1 MSRLTLLYEVAEQ
14 VNSTLELSRCLD
26 RIIDGAYRIFGAEK
40 LSLMLTDDSTNE
52 MWIAA
57 ARNIPK
63 GVQAEVRVRIGE
75 GLSGKVALS
84 GEPLVVAD
92 VEDDPRLHR
101 KSRDQYRTGSFAI
114 VPLKH
119 KERVLG
125 VINLTNRADDA
136 AFSAEDLALLTALA
150 NQAAIAIENSRLV
163 TQLNREKEQ
172 INRRAF
178 ESRILYQVSSSIR
191 YGLGYQHLIELLSSS
206 LHELLDYD
214 VLCSLLVLNG
224 GEDFE
229 TQELHEVPPGYV
241 NGVKHTVLDEL
252 GAQPHGAVV
261 SDRIKSLREALPA
274 RGDDSRP
281 SSVIAVPLEVNGQAV
296 GLITVTSRREDA
308 FSEEDSVLLRTIVQR
323 MGETV
328 ERLQSTIRGE
338 QGKMQAMVASMAEGV
353 IMFDANDELV
363 VLNPK
368 ARSMLGLASTD
379 EFTTKSL
386 LKSVLWKNIA
396 AFLAEPAGHEAHAQ
410 EFTVD
415 THPAPTMLAVAV
427 TPVTDERDGQF
438 LGRLAVIRDVTRERE
453 LDRMKSDFVAVV
465 SHELRT
471 PIASFKTFTSNLID
485 GVEGE
490 VNTGQRE
497 TLTRITKNLDRL
509 SRLINDLLDLSKL
522 EAGKMKMHLAPLDV
536 RETAQS
542 VVDIF
547 TPGAATKNVAMELTC
562 PDHMPVL
569 WADSDRIIQ
578 VLTNLLGNA
587 LKFTPEGG
595 TITVGVKHRPPEP
608 EDRISTSGERSPIS
622 SEGYIAISVRDT
634 GPGIPEDDLE
644 RVFDKF
650 YQTDHSMTRKAGGTG
665 LGLPICREIVNRHG
679 GRIWSESTPGQGATF
694 TFELPG
700 DCRKHDR
707 AQLQDAMEREIR
719 RSIRYDVPFSVL
731 MLDLDNFTV
740 LNEMHGYATGD
751 TALVQLQDMVR
762 EEVKK
767 FLKERVRET
776 DIVGRFGGDEFLII
790 APETDEDG
798 SRGFAERLRRLIE
811 ERDFVVEDETIRA
824 TISVG
829 ITAFTEE
836 DRSPM
841 PLVRRSAAALAKAKS
856 AGKNTVC

>member
-1 MSRLTLLYEVAEQ
+1 MSRLSLLYEVAEQ
-14 VNSTLELSRCLD
+14 VNSTLELSQCLD

-40 LSLMLTDDSTNE
+40 LSLMLTDDTKNE

-63 GVQAEVRVRIGE
+63 TLQAKVRVRIGE

-101 KSRDQYRTGSFAI
+101 KSKEQYRTGSFAI

-125 VINLTNRADDA
+125 VINLTNRADGT
-136 AFSAEDLALLTALA
+136 AFSEEDLALLTALA

-229 TQELHEVPPGYV
+229 VQKLHEVPPEHIDCI
-241 NGVKHTVLDEL
+241 KHLVLNEL
-252 GAQPHGAVV
+252 EAQPRGAVV
-261 SDRIKSLREALPA
+261 SGRIKSLREALPA
-274 RGDDSRP
+274 PCDASRP
-281 SSVIAVPLEVNGQAV
+281 LSVIAVPLEVSGQAV
-296 GLITVTSRREDA
+296 GLITITSRREDA
-308 FSEEDSVLLRTIVQR
+308 FSEEDSVLLRTIVRR

-368 ARSMLGLASTD
+368 ARGMLGLASTD
-379 EFTTKSL
+379 EFTTESL
-386 LKSVLWKNIA
+386 LKSVLWKDIA
-396 AFLAEPAGHEAHAQ
+396 AFLAEPAAEEANAH

-415 THPAPTMLAVAV
+415 THPAPTMLAMAV
-427 TPVTDERDGQF
+427 TPVADERDGQF

-471 PIASFKTFTSNLID
+471 PIASIKTFTGNLID
-485 GVEGE
+485 GIEGE
-490 VNTGQRE
+490 INDGQRE
-497 TLTRITKNLDRL
+497 TLTRVTKNLDRL

-522 EAGKMKMHLAPLDV
+522 EAGKMNMQLAPLDA

-547 TPGAATKNVAMELTC
+547 TPGAATKDVTLELAC
-562 PDHMPVL
+562 PDHTPVL

-587 LKFTPEGG
+587 LKFTPEAG
-595 TITVGVKHRPPEP
+595 TIKIGVEHRPPDP
-608 EDRISTSGERSPIS
+608 ADRIGTSGERSSIS
-622 SEGYIAISVRDT
+622 GEGYITISVSDT

-650 YQTDHSMTRKAGGTG
+650 YQTDHSMTRKTGGTG
-665 LGLPICREIVNRHG
+665 LGLPICREIISRHG
-679 GRIWSESTPGQGATF
+679 GRIWAESTRGQGSTF
-694 TFELPG
+694 TFELPV

-719 RSIRYDVPFSVL
+719 RSVRYGVPFSVL

-740 LNEMHGYATGD
+740 LNELHGYETGD
-751 TALVQLQDMVR
+751 TALVQFQDMVR

-767 FLKERVRET
+767 FLNERVRET
-776 DIVGRFGGDEFLII
+776 DIVGRFGGDEFIII
-790 APETDEDG
+790 APETDDG
-798 SRGFAERLRRLIE
+798 GARGFAERLRGLIE
-811 ERDFVVEDETIRA
+811 ERDFIVEDNKIRA

-829 ITAFTEE
+829 ITSFLEE

-841 PLVRRSAAALAKAKS
+841 PLVRRSAAALAEAKS